1 MRRHIAAKRHGRR
14 RWRLGAGALTA
25 TVATA
30 LLVAASAL
38 AYWTSAGSGTT
49 STTVANAQAVTLTPG
64 TAGAQL
70 HPGATADVAVDVSNP
85 NTTPV
90 RVVSLSLDTAA
101 GTGGF
106 DVDGA
111 HAGCDPSALSFATQT
126 NGAAG
131 WTIPAKV
138 GATNGV
144 AALDL
149 PGALAMSAGAADAC
163 QGASFL
169 VHLSVGS

>member
-1 MRRHIAAKRHGRR
+1 VT
-14 RWRLGAGALTA
+14 LALTA
-25 TVATA
+25 
-30 LLVAASAL
+30 LVLAASAL
-38 AYWTSAGSGTT
+38 AYWTTTGSGAT
-49 STTVANAQAVTLTPG
+49 STSVPAAQAVTLTPG
-64 TAGAQL
+64 TATAQL
-70 HPGATADVAVDVSNP
+70 YPGGTSDVAVDVTNP
-85 NTTPV
+85 NTTAV

-106 DVDGA
+106 DVDGG
-111 HAGCDPSALSFATQT
+111 HAGCDPAVVSFTTQT

-138 GATNGV
+138 GATAGV

-149 PGALAMSAGAADAC
+149 SGALAMSSNAANAC